1 MMHRGSGAISPELTE
16 QVQRV
21 VRVLRDH
28 IFVGDEKRIQGRIET
43 IFVEAGLGFEREF
56 QLCER
61 DRPDFFVGGR
71 IVVEVKL
78 KTPRSRV
85 LRQLGRYAEHEKVE
99 AIVLASPSFTTLQ
112 GMRLS
117 IHGVPV
123 YPAILHGAGLT
134 I

>member
-1 MMHRGSGAISPELTE
+1 MMHQATGGISPELTE
-16 QVQRV
+16 HVHKV

-43 IFVEAGLGFEREF
+43 IFAGAGLEFEREF
-56 QLCER
+56 RLSER

-71 IVVEVKL
+71 IAVEVKL
-78 KTPRSRV
+78 KTPRRLV
-85 LRQLGRYAEHEKVE
+85 LRQLGRYAEHDKVE
-99 AIVLASPSFTTLQ
+99 AIVLASTSFTTLQ
-112 GMRLS
+112 GMGLI